1 MRISFDRLKIES
13 FMSIGEAEIDL
24 KDSGYTLVTGQN
36 RNEGDQAKSNGSGKS
51 SIWEALVW
59 ALTGNT
65 IRGSKDVEN
74 IYTTDGTL
82 VELNFNIDGKLYT
95 VIRSKNHKQYKT
107 NLQLYVDGVNVSGKG
122 IRDTEKILSQY
133 LPDLDASLIGSV
145 IVLGQGLPA
154 RFTNNS
160 PSGRKEVLENLTKSD
175 FMIQD
180 LKNRIVARKTTLD
193 EQLRKLQDANID
205 ANSKL
210 ELTKEIL
217 EETTDAL
224 ENLQPKEVYEN
235 IIQSIEIKNKEL
247 TEQKNALNIQLKST
261 EDDLSLI
268 SSDLQTQ
275 QNELSCVMLEIE
287 QEYQS
292 KLIELKSNI
301 SSIDTEIRS
310 LNQEILQA
318 KNIKDTCPTCGQKL
332 PNVFVPDV
340 TEQQAR
346 KDVLIVDKTHLEE
359 NYSLLE
365 TQKKSRQNKAQEKV
379 NKSIRDITDRQ
390 VSIRNRGDAIK
401 KQIDKLDY
409 EIQLNTI
416 ESGNAQAQLVV
427 IENQLTELQNRV
439 ESLTQDITTYI
450 STVDINNN
458 LINDLNE
465 RIDVVRKFDTI
476 IKRDFRGYLLS
487 GVIGYI
493 DSKAKEYSN
502 EVFGN
507 DAVGFLLNGNN
518 ISIQYHGREYEM
530 LSGGEKQKIDLIV
543 QFSIRDMLCE
553 YLNFDSSLLVL
564 DEIFDNLDSIGC
576 DHVIDMI
583 SHKLTN
589 VNSIYV
595 ISHHA
600 DELNIPVD
608 RYLTV
613 VKDNNGVSHIKQ

>member
-416 ESGNAQAQLVV
+416 ESGKAQAQLVV

-465 RIDVVRKFDTI
+465 RIDIVRKFDTI

>member
-275 QNELSCVMLEIE
+275 QNELSCIMLEIE

-390 VSIRNRGDAIK
+390 VAIRNRGDAIK

-416 ESGNAQAQLVV
+416 ESGKAQAQLVV

-465 RIDVVRKFDTI
+465 RIDIVRKFDTI